1 MLTKRAPERRP
12 RPPAALG
19 GPGTL
24 PCAGP
29 RARGRRRRRRPE
41 PGAAGETAAGCA
53 CACACRA
60 AAPWAASACD
70 GRPRHLPPH
79 APYSRGGDL
88 DAPLAAP
95 GRSATEPAE
104 PAAALETPE
113 PAALRLTPPHPRHP
127 PASLPR
133 GLRGR
138 GGAGAG
144 SRRGQP
150 RVPAVLAPDL
160 A

>member
-1 MLTKRAPERRP
+1 MLTRRAPERRP
-12 RPPAALG
+12 RPPAAPG

-29 RARGRRRRRRPE
+29 RAPCRRRRRRPE
-41 PGAAGETAAGCA
+41 PGAARGAAAGCA
-53 CACACRA
+53 CAYACRA

-70 GRPRHLPPH
+70 GRPRRLPPH
-79 APYSRGGDL
+79 APSPCGGDL
-88 DAPLAAP
+88 DAPRAAP

-104 PAAALETPE
+104 PAPAPATPE

-133 GLRGR
+133 GPRGR

-144 SRRGQP
+144 SRRVSSGC
-150 RVPAVLAPDL
+150 RSS
-160 A
+160 